1 MGNRVTIK
9 DVAREANV
17 SIKTVSNVLNDT
29 GSMRPDTRRRV
40 EEVMRKLGYTVNISA
55 RAMRSGGTKLIGL
68 NIFDF
73 SQPFVP
79 IFTDKVIEYAKER
92 HYGVVINTYGS
103 DGEGL
108 VASVDESYRLGAEGW
123 ILFVMSPLA
132 DEGAVL
138 EQPYPIVTTGDH
150 LAYGKSDWITM
161 PNIESISTV
170 VGRFLDEGAQ
180 TVALMGVLPELVD
193 EAVLRRQTEGAQAL
207 RAQGYVKAFEE
218 RGLSVNWR
226 YVIPAESMNQREGM
240 RVTKAMLDK
249 LPCPDVVVCLNDAI
263 ALGAIHELQR
273 CGLHVPDD
281 VQVVGFDNV
290 PEAEYSVPAL
300 TTIDPHIDDYAKHA
314 VTCLSTASKDTQAR
328 PVRTPPIS
336 HWWNVPQLDLPTSI
350 QQVRIGFVR
359 SVCLL
364 EQCGVSRWV
373 AKLERGVGVLGGQC
387 GEDEQRIALGGRFRF
402 GHGLDLRAGAVHFDG
417 GGGRYGLAACLVGDG
432 GGVGQ

>member
-79 IFTDKVIEYAKER
+79 FFTDKVIEYAKER

-193 EAVLRRQTEGAQAL
+193 EAVLRRQTEGTQAL

-240 RVTKAMLDK
+240 R
-249 LPCPDVVVCLNDAI
+249 
-263 ALGAIHELQR
+263 
-273 CGLHVPDD
+273 
-281 VQVVGFDNV
+281 
-290 PEAEYSVPAL
+290 
-300 TTIDPHIDDYAKHA
+300 
-314 VTCLSTASKDTQAR
+314 AR
-328 PVRTPPIS
+328 
-336 HWWNVPQLDLPTSI
+336 I
-350 QQVRIGFVR
+350 QFV
-359 SVCLL
+359 SATLV
-364 EQCGVSRWV
+364 
-373 AKLERGVGVLGGQC
+373 
-387 GEDEQRIALGGRFRF
+387 F
-402 GHGLDLRAGAVHFDG
+402 
-417 GGGRYGLAACLVGDG
+417 GLAAFDCSLAISSSHTSL
-432 GGVGQ
+432 GVL

>member
-79 IFTDKVIEYAKER
+79 FFTDKVIEYAKER

-193 EAVLRRQTEGAQAL
+193 EAVLRRQTEGTQAL

-240 RVTKAMLDK
+240 LVTKAMLDK

-314 VTCLSTASKDTQAR
+314 VDMLIDRIEGYSGPARTYTTDFTLVERASTR
-328 PVRTPPIS
+328 
-336 HWWNVPQLDLPTSI
+336 
-350 QQVRIGFVR
+350 
-359 SVCLL
+359 
-364 EQCGVSRWV
+364 
-373 AKLERGVGVLGGQC
+373 
-387 GEDEQRIALGGRFRF
+387 
-402 GHGLDLRAGAVHFDG
+402 
-417 GGGRYGLAACLVGDG
+417 LAH
-432 GGVGQ
+432 

>member
-79 IFTDKVIEYAKER
+79 FFTDKVIEYAKER

-193 EAVLRRQTEGAQAL
+193 EAVLRRQTEGTQRSMVQIHAPLPIDRRSHYRNGGFLYIPWLLLAL
-207 RAQGYVKAFEE
+207 SSHPAKPSTGRRRNRPPRKFRQWSNRPCSEASTPSIAARA
-218 RGLSVNWR
+218 
-226 YVIPAESMNQREGM
+226 P
-240 RVTKAMLDK
+240 
-249 LPCPDVVVCLNDAI
+249 LP
-263 ALGAIHELQR
+263 
-273 CGLHVPDD
+273 
-281 VQVVGFDNV
+281 
-290 PEAEYSVPAL
+290 
-300 TTIDPHIDDYAKHA
+300 
-314 VTCLSTASKDTQAR
+314 
-328 PVRTPPIS
+328 
-336 HWWNVPQLDLPTSI
+336 
-350 QQVRIGFVR
+350 
-359 SVCLL
+359 
-364 EQCGVSRWV
+364 
-373 AKLERGVGVLGGQC
+373 
-387 GEDEQRIALGGRFRF
+387 
-402 GHGLDLRAGAVHFDG
+402 
-417 GGGRYGLAACLVGDG
+417 
-432 GGVGQ
+432 